1 MEKNMSLIFLW
12 VLTVFVVLFASPAYA
27 YLDIGSTSMVLQMI
41 LAALVGAAISIK
53 MYWQKLCEFVRN
65 LFSSSKPRDDK

>member
-1 MEKNMSLIFLW
+1 MNLMFCWSLTL
-12 VLTVFVVLFASPAYA
+12 FVVLFASPVYA
-27 YLDIGSTSMVLQMI
+27 YLDLGSTSMVLQII

-65 LFSSSKPRDDK
+65 LFFSSKPRDEK